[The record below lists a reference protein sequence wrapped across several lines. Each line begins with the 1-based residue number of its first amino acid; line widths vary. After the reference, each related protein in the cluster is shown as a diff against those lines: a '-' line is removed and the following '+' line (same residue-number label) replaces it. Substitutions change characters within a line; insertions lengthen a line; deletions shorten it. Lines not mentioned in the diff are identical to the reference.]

1 MKSTI
6 QARDEQVALIL
17 EELEKDIESF
27 KIAIQKQRQTAH
39 RFRKNLKTSQGRISK
54 TDERKQIFKRIYI
67 KKPTATKATTTK
79 TETYF
84 KPRPKINI

>member
-27 KIAIQKQRQTAH
+27 KIAIQNKGKQLTDLG
-39 RFRKNLKTSQGRISK
+39 KILKPPKGEYQKLTKENKYLKEYILKSQLQQ
-54 TDERKQIFKRIYI
+54 KQQQQKQKHILSPDQK
-67 KKPTATKATTTK
+67 
-79 TETYF
+79 
-84 KPRPKINI
+84 